1 MKTYKG
7 FDENLRCDPTG
18 SNPFQYKIGKEYVEE
33 NASVC
38 ESGFHACENA
48 LDVMNY
54 YAPGDS
60 RYCEVEMDGK
70 VSKTHS
76 GDTKISAS
84 KIKIGMEIGIKGI
97 IEAGIRFIFDRV
109 EGKSCP
115 NTTTGDLANAAT
127 TGNSANA
134 ATTGNSAHAATTG
147 DWAHAATTGDRAHA
161 ATTGDRAH
169 AATTGNSAHAATT
182 GDWAHAATTGNSAHA
197 ATTGDRA
204 HAATTGDL
212 ANAAT
217 TGGWAHAAT
226 TGNRAHAVTTG
237 NKANAAVSGQN
248 AIAASLGIDSA
259 AKGKIGSWLV
269 CTEWKENEDG
279 YWEVAGIVSAK
290 VDGETIL
297 PDVWYTAKNGKLE
310 AKKC

>member
-18 SNPFQYKIGKEYVEE
+18 SNPFQYEIGKEYAEE

-38 ESGFHACENA
+38 KSGFHACENA
-48 LDVMNY
+48 LDVLNY
-54 YAPGDS
+54 YSPGDS
-60 RYCEVEMDGK
+60 RYCEVDLDGE

-76 GDTKISAS
+76 DDTKISAS

-115 NTTTGDLANAAT
+115 NTTTGD
-127 TGNSANA
+127 S
-134 ATTGNSAHAATTG
+134 
-147 DWAHAATTGDRAHA
+147 
-161 ATTGDRAH
+161 
-169 AATTGNSAHAATT
+169 
-182 GDWAHAATTGNSAHA
+182 AHAATTGNSAHA

-204 HAATTGDL
+204 HAVTTGD
-212 ANAAT
+212 
-217 TGGWAHAAT
+217 WAHAAT
-226 TGNRAHAVTTG
+226 TGNSAH
-237 NKANAAVSGQN
+237 AAVSGQN

>member
-18 SNPFQYKIGKEYVEE
+18 SNPFQYEIGKEYVEE

-127 TGNSANA
+127 TGNSA
-134 ATTGNSAHAATTG
+134 HAATTG
-147 DWAHAATTGDRAHA
+147 DWAPFSPTG
-161 ATTGDRAH
+161 
-169 AATTGNSAHAATT
+169 
-182 GDWAHAATTGNSAHA
+182 
-197 ATTGDRA
+197 
-204 HAATTGDL
+204 
-212 ANAAT
+212 
-217 TGGWAHAAT
+217 
-226 TGNRAHAVTTG
+226 
-237 NKANAAVSGQN
+237 
-248 AIAASLGIDSA
+248 
-259 AKGKIGSWLV
+259 
-269 CTEWKENEDG
+269 
-279 YWEVAGIVSAK
+279 
-290 VDGETIL
+290 
-297 PDVWYTAKNGKLE
+297 
-310 AKKC
+310 

>member
-18 SNPFQYKIGKEYVEE
+18 SNPFQYEIGKEYVEE

-147 DWAHAATTGDRAHA
+147 DWAHAATTGD
-161 ATTGDRAH
+161 
-169 AATTGNSAHAATT
+169 
-182 GDWAHAATTGNSAHA
+182 WAHA

-204 HAATTGDL
+204 HAATTGDS
-212 ANAAT
+212 AHAVTEGIGAHAVT
-217 TGGWAHAAT
+217 TGNSAHAA
-226 TGNRAHAVTTG
+226 TTG

>member
-18 SNPFQYKIGKEYVEE
+18 SNPFQYEIGKEYAEE

-38 ESGFHACENA
+38 KSGFHACENA
-48 LDVMNY
+48 LDVLNY
-54 YAPGDS
+54 YSPGDS
-60 RYCEVEMDGK
+60 RYCEVDLDGE

-76 GDTKISAS
+76 DDTKISAS

-115 NTTTGDLANAAT
+115 NTTTGD
-127 TGNSANA
+127 S
-134 ATTGNSAHAATTG
+134 
-147 DWAHAATTGDRAHA
+147 
-161 ATTGDRAH
+161 
-169 AATTGNSAHAATT
+169 
-182 GDWAHAATTGNSAHA
+182 AHAATTGNSAHA

-204 HAATTGDL
+204 HAVTTGD
-212 ANAAT
+212 
-217 TGGWAHAAT
+217 WAHAAT
-226 TGNRAHAVTTG
+226 TGNRAHAATTGGWAHAVTTG
-237 NKANAAVSGQN
+237 DWAHAATTGNRAHAATTGDRAHAATTGGWAHAVTTGGWAHAVTTGDWAHAATTGNSAHAAVSGQN

>member
-18 SNPFQYKIGKEYVEE
+18 SNPFQYEIGKEYVEE

-134 ATTGNSAHAATTG
+134 ATTGN
-147 DWAHAATTGDRAHA
+147 
-161 ATTGDRAH
+161 
-169 AATTGNSAHAATT
+169 
-182 GDWAHAATTGNSAHA
+182 
-197 ATTGDRA
+197 
-204 HAATTGDL
+204 
-212 ANAAT
+212 
-217 TGGWAHAAT
+217 
-226 TGNRAHAVTTG
+226 RAHAVTTG
-237 NKANAAVSGQN
+237 YKANAAVSGQN